1 MVRITSPSVPTGPR
15 YATAFAARRVR
26 ESFVLVALGASLAG
40 CLGPIP
46 ISLPSVATSPVPEQ
60 GRRVSVRVSD
70 ERSEK
75 SPARIGVFQTNKSE
89 FVLEGDVSLAAHL
102 EDELVA
108 ALRTRGYSADHARDA
123 PPRVEVSV
131 LVRIV
136 RFAADVTALRKV
148 RFQGR
153 SVLAANVTASD
164 GPGSFWTEV
173 IDTREDTALSDF
185 ARVDAVRK
193 LVEQFY
199 QRATADLTDRVNA
212 GLPPPRSGS

>member
-1 MVRITSPSVPTGPR
+1 M
-15 YATAFAARRVR
+15 
-26 ESFVLVALGASLAG
+26 ALGASLAG

-46 ISLPSVATSPVPEQ
+46 ISLPSVATAPVPEQ

-75 SPARIGVFQTNKSE
+75 SPARIGIFQTNNSE
-89 FVLEGDVSLAAHL
+89 FVLEGDVSLAAHV

-108 ALRTRGYSADHARDA
+108 ALRTRGYGADHARDA

-131 LVRIV
+131 LVRVV
-136 RFAADVTALRKV
+136 RFAADVTVLRKV

-153 SVLAANVTASD
+153 SVLAANVTVSD
-164 GPGSFWTEV
+164 SPGSFWTEV

-199 QRATADLTDRVNA
+199 QRATADLTDRVSA
-212 GLPPPRSGS
+212 GLPPSRSGS

>member
-1 MVRITSPSVPTGPR
+1 MVPLTSPSIQAGPR
-15 YATAFAARRVR
+15 CLTAFAARRVR
-26 ESFVLVALGASLAG
+26 ESFVLVALAASLAG

-46 ISLPSVATSPVPEQ
+46 ISLPSVATAPVPEQ

-75 SPARIGVFQTNKSE
+75 SPARIGIFQTNNSE

-108 ALRTRGYSADHARDA
+108 ALRTRGYGADHARDA

-131 LVRIV
+131 LVRVV

-164 GPGSFWTEV
+164 SPGSFWTEV
-173 IDTREDTALSDF
+173 IDTREDTALTDF
-185 ARVDAVRK
+185 ARTDAVRK

-199 QRATADLTDRVNA
+199 QRATADLTGRVSA